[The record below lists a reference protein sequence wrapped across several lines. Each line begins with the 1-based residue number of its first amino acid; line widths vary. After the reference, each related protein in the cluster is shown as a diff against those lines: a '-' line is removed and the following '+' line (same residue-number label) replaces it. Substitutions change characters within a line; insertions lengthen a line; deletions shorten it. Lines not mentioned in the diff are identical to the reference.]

1 MLTKVLTVKS
11 IHDMNIYLK
20 PQIFRALKLST
31 LCLILGVEAGFATES
46 YSQKTTFTISVQD
59 QSVKEVFDYIEQHS
73 EFIIFYLDETIDVN
87 RKVSVNLKGQRVE
100 SILEQLFKNTD
111 VTYTINDRQILL
123 SKRKTEIK
131 TIPVIAISQ
140 QQKNMVTGVVLDP
153 HGMPV
158 IGANILVKGTTNGT
172 ITDMDGKFSLD
183 VDKDAIL
190 VVSYIGFA
198 SQEIKVGNQMNLS
211 IALKEDSEAL
221 DELVVVGYGT
231 QKKVNLTGSV
241 EVLEGDKLE
250 NRPVTTVTQAL
261 QGQVSG
267 ANFTTGSFG
276 YEPGASLSFQIR
288 GQGDAYVLV
297 DGVPTDLSRV
307 NPNDIESISVLK
319 DAAAAS
325 IYGAMASYGVVLITT
340 KSGKSNQKPVISF
353 NANVATKKL
362 HRKPHMVDSWT
373 FAKMLN
379 EAGDNGGGRVYDNE
393 TIDRIIAYQND
404 PTLPETV
411 PSTVVPGKW
420 AEEQYSNANYDWF
433 DEYYGSGLTNQE
445 NISIRGGSEKV
456 KYYVSAGHVYDDGII
471 NYGTDNYRRLNTIA
485 KIDVELTKWWSFSVN
500 NRFQHSKRVK
510 PNFDNQGD
518 YDLLFHQIART
529 FPNQAKVTPN
539 GYYTKLS
546 KIPWTQDAGTDETKG
561 YETMQR
567 FTTEIRPLTGWKI
580 NADYT
585 FRSYTSKF
593 TSNNFICY
601 EDMVDGT
608 LVPLGTT
615 VPSYVEKNQQNN
627 FYSSFNAYT
636 SYQFD
641 IKDMHNFSI
650 MAGLQQEQQRNETL
664 AGRKNDIVTN
674 EVPSIST
681 STGDIHSLTD
691 DLTHWSRL
699 GFFFRL
705 NYNFKEKY
713 LLEVNGRYDGTSIF
727 AEGNRWGFFPS
738 FSGAWNISREAFFDP
753 IVDKVNNLKV
763 RASWGSLGNQNVTAY
778 QDLALMGIKSNL
790 AWLLNGSRPV
800 YTTAP
805 NLVNTMLTWETSQT
819 LDFGIDAGFL
829 NNRLNVTADWYQRH
843 TKDRLGPAEA
853 LPAVIGATIPKKNN
867 LELRTNGWEI
877 AVTWRDQ
884 VNDDFSYSVSAMLY
898 DYYSTVTKYNNPT
911 NILTTDY
918 EGKRVGDLWGYTTEG
933 LIQTQEEAD
942 KIMQTGYQNQFHSV
956 WNTGDVKYADLN
968 KDGVVNNGKNTLE
981 DHGDLSIIGNTT
993 PRYQFSLT
1001 LGAEYKGFD
1010 FSMMWQGVGKRDL
1023 WINSNMFWGFTTW
1036 NQSSLFVDDHLD
1048 YYRDKDADTYAG
1060 LGINTESY
1068 FPRPYLVDNQNN
1080 KNRQTQTRYLQNGA
1094 YARLKNLQLG
1104 YTLPK
1109 SLTEKIELSR
1119 VRIYFSGD
1127 NLCTLTGRFP
1137 HSLDPETSTIGSR
1150 GHGKSMS
1157 AQTAFSFG
1165 IDVEF

>member
-1 MLTKVLTVKS
+1 
-11 IHDMNIYLK
+11 MNIYLK
-20 PQIFRALKLST
+20 PKIFRALKLST
-31 LCLILGVEAGFATES
+31 LCLILGVEAGYATES
-46 YSQKTTFTISVQD
+46 YSQVTTFSISVQD

-87 RKVSVNLKGQRVE
+87 RKVSVNLKDQQVE

-123 SKRKTEIK
+123 SKRKEMTEAV
-131 TIPVIAISQ
+131 PVVAVV
-140 QQKNMVTGVVLDP
+140 QQKKNTVTGVVLDP
-153 HGMPV
+153 TGMPV
-158 IGANILVKGTTNGT
+158 IGANIMVKGTTNGT
-172 ITDMDGKFSLD
+172 ITDMDGKFSLE
-183 VDKDAIL
+183 VNKDATL
-190 VVSYIGFA
+190 VISYIGFA
-198 SQEIKVGNQMNLS
+198 NQEIKVGNQTKLS
-211 IALKEDSEAL
+211 ISLKEDSEAL

-615 VPSYVEKNQQNN
+615 VPSYVEKNQKNN

-753 IVDKVNNLKV
+753 IVDKVNNLKI

-867 LELRTNGWEI
+867 SELRTNGWEI

-1068 FPRPYLVDNQNN
+1068 FPRPYLVGNQNN

-1119 VRIYFSGD
+1119 VRVYFSGD

>member
-1 MLTKVLTVKS
+1 
-11 IHDMNIYLK
+11 MNIYLK
-20 PQIFRALKLST
+20 PTIFRALKLST

-59 QSVKEVFDYIEQHS
+59 QSVKDVFDYIEQHS
-73 EFIIFYLDETIDVN
+73 EFIIFYLDKTIDVN
-87 RKVSVNLKGQRVE
+87 RKVSINLKGQRVE

-123 SKRKTEIK
+123 SKRKEVTEVA
-131 TIPVIAISQ
+131 PVVAVV
-140 QQKNMVTGVVLDP
+140 QQKKNTVSGVVLDP
-153 HGMPV
+153 TGMPV
-158 IGANILVKGTTNGT
+158 IGANIMVKGTTSGT
-172 ITDMDGKFSLD
+172 ITDMDGKFSLE
-183 VDKDAIL
+183 VDKDATL
-190 VVSYIGFA
+190 VISYIGFA
-198 SQEIKVGNQMNLS
+198 SQEIKVGNQTKLS
-211 IALKEDSEAL
+211 ISLKEDSEAL

-231 QKKVNLTGSV
+231 QKKVNLTGAV

-546 KIPWTQDAGTDETKG
+546 KIPWAQDAGTDETKG

-585 FRSYTSKF
+585 FRSYASKF

-615 VPSYVEKNQQNN
+615 VPSYVEKNQKNN

-753 IVDKVNNLKV
+753 IVDKVNNLKI

-867 LELRTNGWEI
+867 SELRTNGWEI

-1068 FPRPYLVDNQNN
+1068 FPRPYLVGNQNN

-1119 VRIYFSGD
+1119 VRVYFSGD

>member
-123 SKRKTEIK
+123 SKRKEVTEVA
-131 TIPVIAISQ
+131 PVVAVV
-140 QQKNMVTGVVLDP
+140 QQKKNTVTGVVLDP
-153 HGMPV
+153 TGMPV
-158 IGANILVKGTTNGT
+158 IGANIMVKGTTNGT

-183 VDKDAIL
+183 VDKDATL
-190 VVSYIGFA
+190 VISYIGFA
-198 SQEIKVGNQMNLS
+198 SQEIKVGNQTKLS
-211 IALKEDSEAL
+211 ISLKEDSEAL

-867 LELRTNGWEI
+867 SELRTNGWEI

>member
-1 MLTKVLTVKS
+1 
-11 IHDMNIYLK
+11 MNIYLK
-20 PQIFRALKLST
+20 PKIFRALKLST

-87 RKVSVNLKGQRVE
+87 RKVSVNLKDQRVE

-123 SKRKTEIK
+123 SKRKEVK
-131 TIPVIAISQ
+131 EVAPVVAVV
-140 QQKNMVTGVVLDP
+140 QQKKNTVSGVVLDP
-153 HGMPV
+153 TGMPV
-158 IGANILVKGTTNGT
+158 IGANIMVKGTTSGT

-183 VDKDAIL
+183 VDKDATL
-190 VVSYIGFA
+190 VISYIGFA
-198 SQEIKVGNQMNLS
+198 SQEIKVGNQTKLS
-211 IALKEDSEAL
+211 ISLKEDSEAL

-738 FSGAWNISREAFFDP
+738 FSGAWNMSREAFFDP
-753 IVDKVNNLKV
+753 IVDKVNNLKI

-867 LELRTNGWEI
+867 SELRTNGWEI

-1119 VRIYFSGD
+1119 VRVYFSGD
-1127 NLCTLTGRFP
+1127 NLCTLTGAEVQRILRLTMVLVDF
-1137 HSLDPETSTIGSR
+1137 LEVI
-1150 GHGKSMS
+1150 
-1157 AQTAFSFG
+1157 
-1165 IDVEF
+1165 V

>member
-1 MLTKVLTVKS
+1 
-11 IHDMNIYLK
+11 MNIYLK
-20 PQIFRALKLST
+20 PTIFRALKLST

-59 QSVKEVFDYIEQHS
+59 QSVKDVFDYIEQHS
-73 EFIIFYLDETIDVN
+73 EFIIFYLDKTIDVN
-87 RKVSVNLKGQRVE
+87 RKVSINLKGQRVE

-123 SKRKTEIK
+123 SKRKEVK
-131 TIPVIAISQ
+131 EVAPVIAVV
-140 QQKNMVTGVVLDP
+140 QQKKNTVIGVVLDP
-153 HGMPV
+153 TGMPV
-158 IGANILVKGTTNGT
+158 IGANIMVKGTTSGT

-183 VDKDAIL
+183 VDKDATL
-190 VVSYIGFA
+190 VISYIGFA
-198 SQEIKVGNQMNLS
+198 SQEIKVGNQTKLS
-211 IALKEDSEAL
+211 ISLKEDSEAL

-615 VPSYVEKNQQNN
+615 VPSYVEKNQKNN

-753 IVDKVNNLKV
+753 IVDKVNNLKI

-867 LELRTNGWEI
+867 SELRTNGWEI

-1068 FPRPYLVDNQNN
+1068 FPRPYLVGNQNN

-1119 VRIYFSGD
+1119 VRVYFSGD

>member
-1 MLTKVLTVKS
+1 
-11 IHDMNIYLK
+11 MNIYLK
-20 PQIFRALKLST
+20 PKIFRTLKLST
-31 LCLILGVEAGFATES
+31 LCLILGVEAGFASES
-46 YSQKTTFTISVQD
+46 YSQVMTFSISVQD

-87 RKVSVNLKGQRVE
+87 RKVTVNLKDQRVE

-123 SKRKTEIK
+123 SKRRGMTEVA
-131 TIPVIAISQ
+131 PVVAVV
-140 QQKNMVTGVVLDP
+140 QQKKNTVTGTIVDSS
-153 HGMPV
+153 GMPI
-158 IGANILVKGTTNGT
+158 IGANILVKGTNSGT
-172 ITDMDGKFSLD
+172 ITDMNGDFSLE
-183 VDKDAIL
+183 VDKNATL

-198 SQEIKVGNQMNLS
+198 TQEIKVGNQTKFS

-231 QKKVNLTGSV
+231 QKKVNLTGAV

-753 IVDKVNNLKV
+753 IVDKVNNLKI

-867 LELRTNGWEI
+867 SELRTNGWEI

-1119 VRIYFSGD
+1119 VRVYFSGD
-1127 NLCTLTGRFP
+1127 NLYTLTGRFP

>member
-1 MLTKVLTVKS
+1 
-11 IHDMNIYLK
+11 MNIYLK
-20 PQIFRALKLST
+20 PKIFRALKLST

-123 SKRKTEIK
+123 SKRKEVTEVA
-131 TIPVIAISQ
+131 PVIAVV
-140 QQKNMVTGVVLDP
+140 QQKKNTVTGVVLDP
-153 HGMPV
+153 TGMPV
-158 IGANILVKGTTNGT
+158 IGANIMVKGTTSGT

-183 VDKDAIL
+183 VDKDATL
-190 VVSYIGFA
+190 VISYIGFA
-198 SQEIKVGNQMNLS
+198 SQEIKVGNQTKLS
-211 IALKEDSEAL
+211 ISLKEDSEAL

-546 KIPWTQDAGTDETKG
+546 KILWTQDAGTDETKG

-567 FTTEIRPLTGWKI
+567 FTTEVRPLTGWKI

-727 AEGNRWGFFPS
+727 CRGNRWGFFPS

-867 LELRTNGWEI
+867 SELRTNGWEI

>member
-1 MLTKVLTVKS
+1 MKKLLTIKS
-11 IHDMNIYLK
+11 IK
-20 PQIFRALKLST
+20 PSFDLLPKIPMRMRITSVLL
-31 LCLILGVEAGFATES
+31 AGFLFQAHAETS
-46 YSQKTTFTISVQD
+46 YSQSARIS
-59 QSVKEVFDYIEQHS
+59 IEMNNATVEDVLNEIEAKS
-73 EFIIFYLDETIDVN
+73 EFYFLYNNKLVDVDRRVSVDVN
-87 RKVSVNLKGQRVE
+87 AENIESVLQN
-100 SILEQLFKNTD
+100 LFKGTD
-111 VTYTINDRQILL
+111 VVYRIADKQIVL
-123 SKRKTEIK
+123 SRKDLAQNT
-131 TIPVIAISQ
+131 AIDGIQ
-140 QQKNMVTGVVLDP
+140 QSKVVTGTVVDP
-153 HGMPV
+153 TGMPV
-158 IGANILVKGTTNGT
+158 IGANIMVKGTTNGT
-172 ITDMDGKFSLD
+172 ITDMDGNFSLEA
-183 VDKDAIL
+183 DKDAIL

-198 SQEIKVGNQMNLS
+198 NQEIKVGNQSKLS
-211 IALKEDSEAL
+211 IALKEDAEAL

-267 ANFTTGSFG
+267 AKFTTGSFG

-325 IYGAMASYGVVLITT
+325 IYGAKASYGVVLITT

-411 PSTVVPGKW
+411 PSTVAPGKW

-567 FTTEIRPLTGWKI
+567 FTTEICPLNGWKI

-867 LELRTNGWEI
+867 SELRTNGWEI

-1068 FPRPYLVDNQNN
+1068 FPRPYLVNNQNN

-1119 VRIYFSGD
+1119 VRVYFSGD

>member
-1 MLTKVLTVKS
+1 
-11 IHDMNIYLK
+11 MNIYLK
-20 PQIFRALKLST
+20 PKIFRALKLST

-59 QSVKEVFDYIEQHS
+59 QSVKEVFGYIEQHS

-123 SKRKTEIK
+123 SKRKEVK
-131 TIPVIAISQ
+131 EVAPVVAVV
-140 QQKNMVTGVVLDP
+140 QQKKNTVTGVVLDP
-153 HGMPV
+153 TGMPV
-158 IGANILVKGTTNGT
+158 IGANIMVKGTTNGT

-183 VDKDAIL
+183 VDKDATL
-190 VVSYIGFA
+190 VISYIGFA
-198 SQEIKVGNQMNLS
+198 SQEIKVGNQTKLS
-211 IALKEDSEAL
+211 ISLKEDSEAL

-738 FSGAWNISREAFFDP
+738 FSGAWNMSREAFFDP
-753 IVDKVNNLKV
+753 IVDKVNNLKI

-867 LELRTNGWEI
+867 SELRTNGWEI

-1119 VRIYFSGD
+1119 VRVYFSGD

>member
-1 MLTKVLTVKS
+1 
-11 IHDMNIYLK
+11 MNLSNLMPGESRK
-20 PQIFRALKLST
+20 KLSRL
-31 LCLILGVEAGFATES
+31 LCVTALSTCSVFAYAQQQQVKLTGSNLPLKSVFKQIEKQTDLSIDYRSQDVDDSRIVKQMPKATTVQQAMNQLLAGTDCVVTFSNGHIIIKKQAS
-46 YSQKTTFTISVQD
+46 NTTNQ
-59 QSVKEVFDYIEQHS
+59 Q
-73 EFIIFYLDETIDVN
+73 
-87 RKVSVNLKGQRVE
+87 
-100 SILEQLFKNTD
+100 
-111 VTYTINDRQILL
+111 
-123 SKRKTEIK
+123 SKRVKG
-131 TIPVIAISQ
+131 TIVDA
-140 QQKNMVTGVVLDP
+140 T
-153 HGMPV
+153 GMPV
-158 IGANILVKGTTNGT
+158 IGANVMVKGTTNGT
-172 ITDMDGKFSLD
+172 ITDMDGNFSLEAD
-183 VDKDAIL
+183 NNAIL

-198 SQEIKVGNQMNLS
+198 NQEIKVGNQTNLA
-211 IALKEDSEAL
+211 ITMKEDAEAL

-546 KIPWTQDAGTDETKG
+546 KIPWAQDAGTDETKG

-585 FRSYTSKF
+585 FRSYASKF

-650 MAGLQQEQQRNETL
+650 MAGLQQEQQRKETL

-753 IVDKVNNLKV
+753 IVDKVNNLKI

-843 TKDRLGPAEA
+843 TKDRLGSAEA

-867 LELRTNGWEI
+867 SELRTNGWEI

-1068 FPRPYLVDNQNN
+1068 FPRPYLVGNQNN

-1119 VRIYFSGD
+1119 VRVYFSGD

>member
-1 MLTKVLTVKS
+1 
-11 IHDMNIYLK
+11 MNIYLK
-20 PQIFRALKLST
+20 PTIFRALKLST

-87 RKVSVNLKGQRVE
+87 RKVSVNLKDQRVE
-100 SILEQLFKNTD
+100 NILEQLFKNTD

-123 SKRKTEIK
+123 SKRKEMTEAV
-131 TIPVIAISQ
+131 PVVAVV
-140 QQKNMVTGVVLDP
+140 QQKKNTVTGVVLDP
-153 HGMPV
+153 SGMPV
-158 IGANILVKGTTNGT
+158 IGANIMVKGTTNGT

-183 VDKDAIL
+183 VDKDATL
-190 VVSYIGFA
+190 VISYIGFA
-198 SQEIKVGNQMNLS
+198 SQEIKVGNQTKLS
-211 IALKEDSEAL
+211 ISLKEDSEAL

-241 EVLEGDKLE
+241 EVLEGDKLG

-867 LELRTNGWEI
+867 SELRTNGWEI

>member
-1 MLTKVLTVKS
+1 
-11 IHDMNIYLK
+11 MNIYLK
-20 PQIFRALKLST
+20 PKIFRALKLST

-59 QSVKEVFDYIEQHS
+59 QSVKEVFGYIEQHS

-123 SKRKTEIK
+123 SKRKEVK
-131 TIPVIAISQ
+131 EVAPVVAVV
-140 QQKNMVTGVVLDP
+140 QQKKNTVTGVVLDP
-153 HGMPV
+153 TGMPV
-158 IGANILVKGTTNGT
+158 IGANIMVKGTTNGT

-183 VDKDAIL
+183 VDKDATL
-190 VVSYIGFA
+190 VISYIGFA
-198 SQEIKVGNQMNLS
+198 SQEIKVGNQTKLS
-211 IALKEDSEAL
+211 ISLKEDSEAL

-641 IKDMHNFSI
+641 FS
-650 MAGLQQEQQRNETL
+650 R
-664 AGRKNDIVTN
+664 
-674 EVPSIST
+674 
-681 STGDIHSLTD
+681 
-691 DLTHWSRL
+691 
-699 GFFFRL
+699 
-705 NYNFKEKY
+705 
-713 LLEVNGRYDGTSIF
+713 
-727 AEGNRWGFFPS
+727 
-738 FSGAWNISREAFFDP
+738 
-753 IVDKVNNLKV
+753 
-763 RASWGSLGNQNVTAY
+763 
-778 QDLALMGIKSNL
+778 
-790 AWLLNGSRPV
+790 
-800 YTTAP
+800 
-805 NLVNTMLTWETSQT
+805 
-819 LDFGIDAGFL
+819 
-829 NNRLNVTADWYQRH
+829 
-843 TKDRLGPAEA
+843 
-853 LPAVIGATIPKKNN
+853 
-867 LELRTNGWEI
+867 
-877 AVTWRDQ
+877 
-884 VNDDFSYSVSAMLY
+884 
-898 DYYSTVTKYNNPT
+898 
-911 NILTTDY
+911 
-918 EGKRVGDLWGYTTEG
+918 
-933 LIQTQEEAD
+933 
-942 KIMQTGYQNQFHSV
+942 
-956 WNTGDVKYADLN
+956 
-968 KDGVVNNGKNTLE
+968 
-981 DHGDLSIIGNTT
+981 
-993 PRYQFSLT
+993 
-1001 LGAEYKGFD
+1001 
-1010 FSMMWQGVGKRDL
+1010 
-1023 WINSNMFWGFTTW
+1023 
-1036 NQSSLFVDDHLD
+1036 
-1048 YYRDKDADTYAG
+1048 
-1060 LGINTESY
+1060 
-1068 FPRPYLVDNQNN
+1068 
-1080 KNRQTQTRYLQNGA
+1080 
-1094 YARLKNLQLG
+1094 
-1104 YTLPK
+1104 
-1109 SLTEKIELSR
+1109 
-1119 VRIYFSGD
+1119 
-1127 NLCTLTGRFP
+1127 
-1137 HSLDPETSTIGSR
+1137 
-1150 GHGKSMS
+1150 
-1157 AQTAFSFG
+1157 
-1165 IDVEF
+1165 

>member
-1 MLTKVLTVKS
+1 
-11 IHDMNIYLK
+11 MNIYLK
-20 PQIFRALKLST
+20 PKIFRALKLST
-31 LCLILGVEAGFATES
+31 LCLILGVEAGYATES
-46 YSQKTTFTISVQD
+46 YSQVTTFSISVQD

-87 RKVSVNLKGQRVE
+87 RKVSVNLKDQQVE

-123 SKRKTEIK
+123 SKRKEMTEAV
-131 TIPVIAISQ
+131 PVVAVV
-140 QQKNMVTGVVLDP
+140 QQKKNTVTGVVLDP
-153 HGMPV
+153 TGMPV
-158 IGANILVKGTTNGT
+158 IGANIMVKGTTNGT
-172 ITDMDGKFSLD
+172 ITDMDGKFSLE
-183 VDKDAIL
+183 VNKDATL
-190 VVSYIGFA
+190 VISYIGFA
-198 SQEIKVGNQMNLS
+198 SQEIKVGNQTKLS
-211 IALKEDSEAL
+211 ISLKEDSEAL

-615 VPSYVEKNQQNN
+615 VPSYVEKNQKNN

-753 IVDKVNNLKV
+753 IVDKVNNLKI

-867 LELRTNGWEI
+867 SELRTNGWEI

-1068 FPRPYLVDNQNN
+1068 FPRPYLVGNQNN

-1119 VRIYFSGD
+1119 VRVYFSGD

>member
-1 MLTKVLTVKS
+1 
-11 IHDMNIYLK
+11 MNIYLK

-867 LELRTNGWEI
+867 SELRTNGWEI

>member
-1 MLTKVLTVKS
+1 
-11 IHDMNIYLK
+11 MNIYLK
-20 PQIFRALKLST
+20 PKIFRALKLSI

-87 RKVSVNLKGQRVE
+87 RKVSVNLKDQRVE
-100 SILEQLFKNTD
+100 NILEQLFKDTD
-111 VTYTINDRQILL
+111 VMYTINDRQILL
-123 SKRKTEIK
+123 SKRKEMTDVA
-131 TIPVIAISQ
+131 PVVAVV
-140 QQKNMVTGVVLDP
+140 QQKKNTVTGVVLDP
-153 HGMPV
+153 TGMPV
-158 IGANILVKGTTNGT
+158 IGANIMVKGTTSGT

-183 VDKDAIL
+183 VDKDATL
-190 VVSYIGFA
+190 VISYIGFA
-198 SQEIKVGNQMNLS
+198 SQEIKVGNQTKLS
-211 IALKEDSEAL
+211 ISLKEDSEAL

-241 EVLEGDKLE
+241 EVLKGDKLE

-485 KIDVELTKWWSFSVN
+485 KIDVELTKWWSSSVN

-738 FSGAWNISREAFFDP
+738 FSGAWNMSREAFFDP
-753 IVDKVNNLKV
+753 IVDKVNNLKI

-867 LELRTNGWEI
+867 SELRTNGWEI

-1119 VRIYFSGD
+1119 VRVYFSGD

-1137 HSLDPETSTIGSR
+1137 HSLDPETSTIGSH

>member
-1 MLTKVLTVKS
+1 
-11 IHDMNIYLK
+11 MNIYLK
-20 PQIFRALKLST
+20 PKIFRALKLST

-87 RKVSVNLKGQRVE
+87 RKVSVNLKDQRVE
-100 SILEQLFKNTD
+100 NILEQLFKNTD
-111 VTYTINDRQILL
+111 VMYTINDRQILL
-123 SKRKTEIK
+123 SKRKEVTEVA
-131 TIPVIAISQ
+131 PVVTVV
-140 QQKNMVTGVVLDP
+140 QQKKNTVTGVVLDP
-153 HGMPV
+153 TGMPV
-158 IGANILVKGTTNGT
+158 IGANIMVKGTTSGT

-183 VDKDAIL
+183 VDKDATL
-190 VVSYIGFA
+190 VISYIGFA
-198 SQEIKVGNQMNLS
+198 SQEIKVGNQTKLS
-211 IALKEDSEAL
+211 ISLKEDSEAL

-738 FSGAWNISREAFFDP
+738 FSGAWNMSREAFFDP
-753 IVDKVNNLKV
+753 IVDKVNNLKI

-800 YTTAP
+800 YTTAS

-867 LELRTNGWEI
+867 SELRTNGWEI

-1119 VRIYFSGD
+1119 VRVYFSGD

>member
-1 MLTKVLTVKS
+1 
-11 IHDMNIYLK
+11 MNIYLK
-20 PQIFRALKLST
+20 PKIFRALKLST

-87 RKVSVNLKGQRVE
+87 RKVSVNLKDQRVE

-111 VTYTINDRQILL
+111 VMYTINDRQILL
-123 SKRKTEIK
+123 SKRKEVTEVA
-131 TIPVIAISQ
+131 PVVAVV
-140 QQKNMVTGVVLDP
+140 QQKKNTVTGVVLDP
-153 HGMPV
+153 TGMPV
-158 IGANILVKGTTNGT
+158 IGANIMVKGTTNGT
-172 ITDMDGKFSLD
+172 ITDIEGKFSLE
-183 VDKDAIL
+183 VDQNAIL
-190 VVSYIGFA
+190 VISYIGFA
-198 SQEIKVGNQMNLS
+198 NQEIKIGNQTNLS
-211 IALKEDSEAL
+211 INLKEDAEAL

-267 ANFTTGSFG
+267 ANFTTGDFG
-276 YEPGASLSFQIR
+276 YEPGASPSFQIR

-867 LELRTNGWEI
+867 SELRTNGWEI

-1119 VRIYFSGD
+1119 VRVYFSGD

>member
-1 MLTKVLTVKS
+1 
-11 IHDMNIYLK
+11 MNIYLK
-20 PQIFRALKLST
+20 PTIFRALKLST
-31 LCLILGVEAGFATES
+31 LCLILGVEVGFATES

-123 SKRKTEIK
+123 SKRKEVK
-131 TIPVIAISQ
+131 EVAPVVAVV
-140 QQKNMVTGVVLDP
+140 QQKKNTVTGVVLDP
-153 HGMPV
+153 TGMPV
-158 IGANILVKGTTNGT
+158 IGANIMVKGTTSGT

-183 VDKDAIL
+183 VDKDATL
-190 VVSYIGFA
+190 VISYIGFA
-198 SQEIKVGNQMNLS
+198 SQEIKVGNQTKLS
-211 IALKEDSEAL
+211 ISLKEDSEAL

-567 FTTEIRPLTGWKI
+567 FTTEVRPLTGWKI

-867 LELRTNGWEI
+867 SELRTNGWEI

>member
-1 MLTKVLTVKS
+1 
-11 IHDMNIYLK
+11 MNVYLK
-20 PQIFRALKLST
+20 PKIFIALKLT
-31 LCLILGVEAGFATES
+31 ILCLMLGVEAGLATES
-46 YSQKTTFTISVQD
+46 YSQKTTFTISVHD
-59 QSVKEVFDYIEQHS
+59 QSVKDVFNYIEQHS

-87 RKVSVNLKGQRVE
+87 RKVSVNLKDQQIE

-183 VDKDAIL
+183 VDKDATL
-190 VVSYIGFA
+190 VISYIGFA
-198 SQEIKVGNQMNLS
+198 SQEIKVGNQTKLS
-211 IALKEDSEAL
+211 ISLKEDSEAL

-867 LELRTNGWEI
+867 SELRTNGWEI

>member
-1 MLTKVLTVKS
+1 
-11 IHDMNIYLK
+11 
-20 PQIFRALKLST
+20 
-31 LCLILGVEAGFATES
+31 
-46 YSQKTTFTISVQD
+46 
-59 QSVKEVFDYIEQHS
+59 
-73 EFIIFYLDETIDVN
+73 
-87 RKVSVNLKGQRVE
+87 
-100 SILEQLFKNTD
+100 
-111 VTYTINDRQILL
+111 
-123 SKRKTEIK
+123 
-131 TIPVIAISQ
+131 
-140 QQKNMVTGVVLDP
+140 
-153 HGMPV
+153 
-158 IGANILVKGTTNGT
+158 
-172 ITDMDGKFSLD
+172 
-183 VDKDAIL
+183 
-190 VVSYIGFA
+190 
-198 SQEIKVGNQMNLS
+198 
-211 IALKEDSEAL
+211 
-221 DELVVVGYGT
+221 
-231 QKKVNLTGSV
+231 
-241 EVLEGDKLE
+241 
-250 NRPVTTVTQAL
+250 
-261 QGQVSG
+261 
-267 ANFTTGSFG
+267 
-276 YEPGASLSFQIR
+276 
-288 GQGDAYVLV
+288 
-297 DGVPTDLSRV
+297 
-307 NPNDIESISVLK
+307 
-319 DAAAAS
+319 
-325 IYGAMASYGVVLITT
+325 
-340 KSGKSNQKPVISF
+340 
-353 NANVATKKL
+353 
-362 HRKPHMVDSWT
+362 
-373 FAKMLN
+373 
-379 EAGDNGGGRVYDNE
+379 
-393 TIDRIIAYQND
+393 
-404 PTLPETV
+404 
-411 PSTVVPGKW
+411 
-420 AEEQYSNANYDWF
+420 
-433 DEYYGSGLTNQE
+433 
-445 NISIRGGSEKV
+445 
-456 KYYVSAGHVYDDGII
+456 
-471 NYGTDNYRRLNTIA
+471 
-485 KIDVELTKWWSFSVN
+485 
-500 NRFQHSKRVK
+500 
-510 PNFDNQGD
+510 
-518 YDLLFHQIART
+518 
-529 FPNQAKVTPN
+529 
-539 GYYTKLS
+539 
-546 KIPWTQDAGTDETKG
+546 
-561 YETMQR
+561 
-567 FTTEIRPLTGWKI
+567 
-580 NADYT
+580 
-585 FRSYTSKF
+585 
-593 TSNNFICY
+593 
-601 EDMVDGT
+601 
-608 LVPLGTT
+608 
-615 VPSYVEKNQQNN
+615 
-627 FYSSFNAYT
+627 
-636 SYQFD
+636 
-641 IKDMHNFSI
+641 MHNFSI

-738 FSGAWNISREAFFDP
+738 FSGAWNMSREAFFDP
-753 IVDKVNNLKV
+753 IVDKVNNLKI

-867 LELRTNGWEI
+867 SELRTNGWEI

-1119 VRIYFSGD
+1119 VRVYFSGD

>member
-1 MLTKVLTVKS
+1 
-11 IHDMNIYLK
+11 MNIYLK
-20 PQIFRALKLST
+20 PKIFRALKLSI

-87 RKVSVNLKGQRVE
+87 RKVSVNLKDQRVE
-100 SILEQLFKNTD
+100 NILEQLFTNTD

-123 SKRKTEIK
+123 SKRKEVTEAA
-131 TIPVIAISQ
+131 PVVAVV
-140 QQKNMVTGVVLDP
+140 QQKKNTVTGVVLDP
-153 HGMPV
+153 TGMPV
-158 IGANILVKGTTNGT
+158 IGANIMVKGTTSGT

-183 VDKDAIL
+183 VDKDATL
-190 VVSYIGFA
+190 VISYIGFA
-198 SQEIKVGNQMNLS
+198 SQEIKVGNQTKLS
-211 IALKEDSEAL
+211 ISLKEDSEAL

-867 LELRTNGWEI
+867 SELRTNGWEI